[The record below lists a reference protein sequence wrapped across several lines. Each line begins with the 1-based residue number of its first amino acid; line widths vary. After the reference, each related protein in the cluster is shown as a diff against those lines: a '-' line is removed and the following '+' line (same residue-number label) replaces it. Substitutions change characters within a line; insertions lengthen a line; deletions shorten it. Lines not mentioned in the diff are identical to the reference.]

1 MTQALRSYLLA
12 IVAVSLLTA
21 ILLGL
26 LPKGGVRRAAGLT
39 CAMALAVVVLRPVA
53 ALDGESLARAI
64 ARLEMESEQLRTGV
78 EVKNRELVAAII
90 KQNAETYILDKA
102 ASMGLELRAEVTVES
117 GSGYPYPTAVT
128 LTLTGSPT
136 LEQRQAL
143 SACIAENLAIPAER
157 QTWKQTDIPPAS

>member
-53 ALDGESLARAI
+53 ALDGAI

-102 ASMGLELRAEVTVES
+102 ASMNMELRAEVTVES
-117 GSGYPYPTAVT
+117 GSGYPYPTAV
-128 LTLTGSPT
+128 TLTGSPT

>member
-21 ILLGL
+21 ILLSL

-39 CAMALAVVVLRPVA
+39 CAMALAVVVLRPA
-53 ALDGESLARAI
+53 AVLDGESLSRAI
-64 ARLEMESEQLRTGV
+64 ARLEMESEQVRTGV

-102 ASMGLELRAEVTVES
+102 ASMGLELLAEVTVEG
-117 GSGYPYPTAVT
+117 GSGYPYPAAAV
-128 LTLTGSPT
+128 LTGSPT
-136 LEQRQAL
+136 PDQQKKLEAY
-143 SACIAENLAIPAER
+143 ITENLAIPAER
-157 QTWKQTDIPPAS
+157 QTWKLADKIPAS

>member
-64 ARLEMESEQLRTGV
+64 ARLEWSPSSSARVWRSKTES
-78 EVKNRELVAAII
+78 
-90 KQNAETYILDKA
+90 
-102 ASMGLELRAEVTVES
+102 
-117 GSGYPYPTAVT
+117 
-128 LTLTGSPT
+128 
-136 LEQRQAL
+136 L
-143 SACIAENLAIPAER
+143 SRP
-157 QTWKQTDIPPAS
+157 S

>member
-102 ASMGLELRAEVTVES
+102 ASMGLTLQAEIEMRDA
-117 GSGYPYPTAVT
+117 GDYPYPYRVT
-128 LTLTGSPT
+128 LGGTEPSI
-136 LEQRQAL
+136 L
-143 SACIAENLAIPAER
+143 SFCTIWVL
-157 QTWKQTDIPPAS
+157 

>member
-53 ALDGESLARAI
+53 ALEGESLARAI

-102 ASMGLELRAEVTVES
+102 ASMNMELRAEVTVES
-117 GSGYPYPTAVT
+117 GSGYPYPTAV
-128 LTLTGSPT
+128 TLTGSPT

>member
-64 ARLEMESEQLRTGV
+64 ARLRTGV

-102 ASMGLELRAEVTVES
+102 ASMNMELRAEVTVES

-128 LTLTGSPT
+128 LIGSPT

-157 QTWKQTDIPPAS
+157 QTWKQTS

>member
-1 MTQALRSYLLA
+1 
-12 IVAVSLLTA
+12 
-21 ILLGL
+21 
-26 LPKGGVRRAAGLT
+26 
-39 CAMALAVVVLRPVA
+39 
-53 ALDGESLARAI
+53 
-64 ARLEMESEQLRTGV
+64 MESEQLRTGV

-102 ASMGLELRAEVTVES
+102 ASMNMELRAEVTVES

-128 LTLTGSPT
+128 LTGSPT
-136 LEQRQAL
+136 LEQQQTL

>member
-78 EVKNRELVAAII
+78 DLSSA
-90 KQNAETYILDKA
+90 L
-102 ASMGLELRAEVTVES
+102 
-117 GSGYPYPTAVT
+117 
-128 LTLTGSPT
+128 
-136 LEQRQAL
+136 AL
-143 SACIAENLAIPAER
+143 SDSVICLTSPIRRSRIAF
-157 QTWKQTDIPPAS
+157 

>member
-102 ASMGLELRAEVTVES
+102 ASMNMELRAEVTVES